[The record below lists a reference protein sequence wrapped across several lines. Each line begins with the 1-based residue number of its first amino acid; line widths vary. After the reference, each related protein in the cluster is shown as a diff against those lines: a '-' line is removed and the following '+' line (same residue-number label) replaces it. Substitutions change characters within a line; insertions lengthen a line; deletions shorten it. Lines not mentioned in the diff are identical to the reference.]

1 MSLFLVGMFVRTS
14 LVLLDLDMT
23 VLVSEAH
30 ELVLQVSDSLY
41 LAIYVYLL
49 FLGVALF
56 DPLGLHNAS
65 LDRQRRSLT

>member
-56 DPLGLHNAS
+56 DPLWLHNAS